1 MVEVAA
7 QSTEQLLVDGFSYKL
22 DPSAPYVQERKMVTF
37 HPSGADSYAPSGGG
51 SKIIKFPISA
61 SGFLDP
67 SSVKLQMTIT
77 NNGTHALAF
86 LSSGIHPFFRRCR
99 ISCKGVV
106 IEDIDNY
113 SRIAEM
119 FSMFESEH
127 VNENNAIESAVRWDR
142 AGATKDTLNQN
153 AKRVI
158 SGKILSGI
166 LSQEKFIPLN
176 FVNSLDIELELCS
189 DAADAV
195 TATSGNAAWTLSNC
209 QLKADIVQIDSEL
222 ENKYTQHLMEGN
234 EIRLRYSTFITQEN
248 VVPGGTFSVNISRA
262 LSRLQSVYVSLGGAV
277 VGANGSDAVTP
288 YIKDY
293 NTFWSPMTAAADVGS
308 YHWDSELD
316 ISLQIGAKRLPEFP
330 VQSTAES
337 FQRLKQSLGLASSPF
352 HSIAIKP
359 SEYYKNKYILGIDCE
374 KMTGGTAFSGL
385 NTKQSG
391 SLMTLA
397 CKPANAAALAANPN
411 KVYITLMSE
420 QIVSITDSGI
430 HVAD

>member
-22 DPSAPYVQERKMVTF
+22 DPSAPYVQDRKMVTF

-67 SSVKLQMTIT
+67 SSVRLEMTIT
-77 NNGTHALAF
+77 NNDSSALCF
-86 LSSGIHPFFRRCR
+86 LSSGIHPYFRRCR

-106 IEDIDNY
+106 IEDIDNFN
-113 SRIAEM
+113 RIGEM
-119 FSMFESEH
+119 MSLFESEH
-127 VNENNAIESAVRWDR
+127 VQENNAIESATRWDR
-142 AGATKDTLNQN
+142 TGSSTTKDELNAT

-158 SGKILSGI
+158 GGKILSGL

-176 FVNSLDIELELCS
+176 FLNSLDIELELCS
-189 DAADAV
+189 AAADAV
-195 TATSGNAAWTLSNC
+195 KGTTPAWTLSNC

-248 VVPGGTFSVNISRA
+248 VVPGATFSVNISRA
-262 LSRLQSVYVSLGGAV
+262 LSRLQSVFVSFDGTVAGTSGTDYVS
-277 VGANGSDAVTP
+277 P
-288 YIKDY
+288 YMKEY
-293 NTFWSPMTAAADVGS
+293 NRFWSPMTLANNTGS
-308 YHWDSELD
+308 YDHSKELD
-316 ISLQIGAKRLPEFP
+316 ISLQVGAKRLPEFP
-330 VQSTAES
+330 VQSAAES

-352 HSIAIKP
+352 HSISIKP
-359 SEYYKNKYILGIDCE
+359 SEYYKYKYILGIDTE
-374 KMTGGTAFSGL
+374 KMTNCAFSGM
-385 NTKQSG
+385 NTKQTG

-397 CKPANAAALAANPN
+397 CKPANAASLTANPT
-411 KVYITLMSE
+411 KVFITLMSE
-420 QIVSITDSGI
+420 QIMSITDSGV